1 METLVFE
8 SKQPV
13 GMTYDSQPKLRLKG
27 SGFMT
32 VSDDLE
38 ALELSFQPA
47 LSRGETYKVSV
58 KADDTLSLELVS
70 GKR

>member
-1 METLVFE
+1 MVFE

-32 VSDDLE
+32 LSDDLDS
-38 ALELSFQPA
+38 LELSFQPA
-47 LSRGETYKVSV
+47 LSKDESYKVSV

-70 GKR
+70 GKK